1 MNVVILR
8 GTLSRPPSTRPLPS
22 GDQLVTLEVT
32 TRPPEGR
39 AESVPVIWPG
49 GPERLLRLEAGAEVV
64 VTGRVR
70 RRFFRA
76 GGATASRTEVL
87 ADAVW
92 PAHHAARVARV
103 LDQAV
108 AQVGVPAE
116 TG

>member
-1 MNVVILR
+1 MNVVILC
-8 GTLSRPPSTRPLPS
+8 GAVSRPPSTRPLPS
-22 GDQLVTLEVT
+22 GDQLVALEVT
-32 TRPPEGR
+32 TPPPQGR
-39 AESVPVIWPG
+39 AKQVPVVRPT

-76 GGATASRTEVL
+76 GGATASRTEVV

-108 AQVGVPAE
+108 ERVGVPASRE
-116 TG
+116 